1 MRALARDDLNIAVQT
16 GLAIQVAAN
25 VPNNLAGLAPS
36 LITIRRVAG
45 SPDSKDDMRALRQ
58 AEFIGT
64 AVSLASAIGASLLV
78 KSTMPI
84 WWTGAML
91 VIYLTTYEHAA
102 RHPHESG
109 TDIGSDNQFL
119 PGY

>member
-1 MRALARDDLNIAVQT
+1 MADSEVNIAVKT
-16 GLAIQVAAN
+16 GLAIQVASN

-45 SPDSKDDMRALRQ
+45 SPNPEEDLRALRQ

-64 AVSLASAIGASLLV
+64 AVSLADAIGASLLV
-78 KSTMPI
+78 KTVMPLL
-84 WWTGAML
+84 WTGGML
-91 VIYLTTYEHAA
+91 VIYLWAYEHAA
-102 RHPHESG
+102 RHPHSGG
-109 TDIGSDNQFL
+109 TDIGSGNQFL

>member
-1 MRALARDDLNIAVQT
+1 MADTDIAVKT
-16 GLAIQVAAN
+16 GLAIQVASN

-45 SPDSKDDMRALRQ
+45 SPHPEEDLRSLRQ

-64 AVSLASAIGASLLV
+64 AVSLADAIGASLLV
-78 KSTMPI
+78 KTFMPLI
-84 WWTGAML
+84 WTSAML
-91 VIYLTTYEHAA
+91 VIYITAYEHAA
-102 RHPHESG
+102 RHPHSGG
-109 TDIGSDNQFL
+109 TDIGSGNQFL